1 MSFQP
6 GDQILQICHRT
17 VDFYRIGATK
27 SIILEGENKN
37 IQGNCIS
44 SACESVYC
52 ESYYFYCEKPVCMR
66 CRVTQFA
73 REGVGLCPFRVHA

>member
-37 IQGNCIS
+37 IRGNCIS

-52 ESYYFYCEKPVCMR
+52 EIFVPHHETVSLPSKPQVSR
-66 CRVTQFA
+66 QNHET
-73 REGVGLCPFRVHA
+73 